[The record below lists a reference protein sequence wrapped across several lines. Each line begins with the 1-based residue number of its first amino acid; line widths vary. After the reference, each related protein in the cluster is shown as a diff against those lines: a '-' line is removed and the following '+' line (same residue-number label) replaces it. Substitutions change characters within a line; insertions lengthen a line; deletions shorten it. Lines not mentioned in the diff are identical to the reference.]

1 MPEISRF
8 LGVRI
13 CMYFSDHGIP
23 HFHAEHGGDNAA
35 IAIETLDL
43 VEGNLPTATRRI
55 VIEWASRRQPEL
67 REAWRRRSHGEPPG
81 RIPPLE

>member
-1 MPEISRF
+1 MPEICRF

-23 HFHAEHGGDNAA
+23 HFHAEPGSDNAS
-35 IAIETLDL
+35 IAIETLQI
-43 VEGNLPTATRRI
+43 VEGNLPAATRRI
-55 VIEWASRRQPEL
+55 VIEWASRRQDEL
-67 REAWRRRSHGEPPG
+67 REAWQRRGNGEPPG